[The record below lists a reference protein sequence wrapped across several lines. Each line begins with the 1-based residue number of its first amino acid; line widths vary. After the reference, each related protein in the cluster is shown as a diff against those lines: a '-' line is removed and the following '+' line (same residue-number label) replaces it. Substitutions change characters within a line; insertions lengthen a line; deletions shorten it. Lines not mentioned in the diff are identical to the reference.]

1 MIKNK
6 QGARSKEHGVRIH
19 RIPCQITTKCGDFRY
34 TPQPPQSPHIVVIYM
49 RIAPHTPQCT
59 SIAIPHNLSS
69 CTSLH
74 LIHLSASQ
82 TPQNGVISYIHPNHP
97 KHPTLG
103 WFIWGLHLIHLS
115 APQLPSLKNLNPQS
129 WKFSFFSF
137 RFIRGQGVNFLH
149 YFGFFSLPKQSLGYK
164 VSKNI

>member
-1 MIKNK
+1 MVKCSSGSRIFECKHGEMQLRIQNIRPIFPAPLMITSILCKNTPK
-6 QGARSKEHGVRIH
+6 W
-19 RIPCQITTKCGDFRY
+19 GDFIY
-34 TPQPPQSPHIVVIYM
+34 TPQSPQTPHFGVIYM

-103 WFIWGLHLIHLS
+103 WFIWGLNLYTTVHLNCH
-115 APQLPSLKNLNPQS
+115 PSQSLILNPEN
-129 WKFSFFSF
+129 FHFF
-137 RFIRGQGVNFLH
+137 L
-149 YFGFFSLPKQSLGYK
+149 LGLSGGK
-164 VSKNI
+164 G

>member
-1 MIKNK
+1 MKWDHIPCASKWGTFDI
-6 QGARSKEHGVRIH
+6 GASSASNEALNEALNWKFLDIH

-103 WFIWGLHLIHLS
+103 WFIWGQPWTINENFHFFLLGLS
-115 APQLPSLKNLNPQS
+115 GGK
-129 WKFSFFSF
+129 
-137 RFIRGQGVNFLH
+137 G
-149 YFGFFSLPKQSLGYK
+149 
-164 VSKNI
+164 